1 MALVEL
7 RQILL
12 LLIFC
17 TCGLALINV
26 ETNNYISQSEKNLT
40 ETREEIS
47 ANGDSLWNSFLFM
60 VLNRVF
66 WMSKT
71 TFYVYKFFLFIF
83 IFEALHFLLNKI
95 HKILPYV
102 VFMFAL
108 SFLVYNKIWIGW
120 IILDN
125 FQIINSILN
134 IWTVSAFLVG
144 FFVVS
149 LAEVNYGGVNEI
161 ITQSLM
167 IAIFLFPI
175 IKEIYRKRF
184 HSKSRKSLKWHFLTF
199 LIWQSK
205 NCIKTKL

>member
-7 RQILL
+7 RKILL
-12 LLIFC
+12 ILIFC
-17 TCGLALINV
+17 TCGLAVINV
-26 ETNNYISQSEKNLT
+26 ETNNYILQSENNLT

-47 ANGDSLWNSFLFM
+47 ANGDSLWNSYLFM

-71 TFYVYKFFLFIF
+71 IFYVYKFFLFLY

-95 HKILPYV
+95 HKILPHV
-102 VFMFAL
+102 VFMVAL
-108 SFLVYNKIWIGW
+108 SFLVYNKSWIGW
-120 IILDN
+120 IIWDN

-175 IKEIYRKRF
+175 ILF
-184 HSKSRKSLKWHFLTF
+184 
-199 LIWQSK
+199 
-205 NCIKTKL
+205 TKMLEMVEYALFDVDDEEEPAPAA

>member
-7 RQILL
+7 RKILL
-12 LLIFC
+12 ILIFC
-17 TCGLALINV
+17 TCGLPVINV
-26 ETNNYISQSEKNLT
+26 ETNNYILQSENNLT

-47 ANGDSLWNSFLFM
+47 ANGDSLWNSYLFM
-60 VLNRVF
+60 VLNRAF

-71 TFYVYKFFLFIF
+71 IFYVYKFFLFLY
-83 IFEALHFLLNKI
+83 IFEALHFLLDKI
-95 HKILPYV
+95 HKILPHV
-102 VFMFAL
+102 VFMVAL
-108 SFLVYNKIWIGW
+108 SFLVYNKSWIGW
-120 IILDN
+120 IIWDN

-161 ITQSLM
+161 ITQSLT

-175 IKEIYRKRF
+175 ILF
-184 HSKSRKSLKWHFLTF
+184 
-199 LIWQSK
+199 
-205 NCIKTKL
+205 TKMLEMVEYALFDVDDEEEPAPAA

>member
-7 RQILL
+7 RKILL
-12 LLIFC
+12 ILIFC
-17 TCGLALINV
+17 TCGLPVINV
-26 ETNNYISQSEKNLT
+26 ETNNYILQSENNLT

-47 ANGDSLWNSFLFM
+47 ANGDSLWNSYLFM
-60 VLNRVF
+60 VLNRAF

-71 TFYVYKFFLFIF
+71 IFYVYKFFLFLY
-83 IFEALHFLLNKI
+83 IFEALHFLLDKI
-95 HKILPYV
+95 HKILPHV
-102 VFMFAL
+102 VFMVAL
-108 SFLVYNKIWIGW
+108 SFLVYNKNWIGW
-120 IILDN
+120 IIWDN

-149 LAEVNYGGVNEI
+149 VEENYGGVNEI

-175 IKEIYRKRF
+175 ILF
-184 HSKSRKSLKWHFLTF
+184 
-199 LIWQSK
+199 
-205 NCIKTKL
+205 TKMLEMVEYALFDVDDEEEPAPAA

>member
-40 ETREEIS
+40 ETSEEIS

-175 IKEIYRKRF
+175 ILF
-184 HSKSRKSLKWHFLTF
+184 
-199 LIWQSK
+199 
-205 NCIKTKL
+205 TKMLEMVEYAFDVDNEEEPAPAA

>member
-47 ANGDSLWNSFLFM
+47 ANGDSLWNSYLFM

-175 IKEIYRKRF
+175 ILF
-184 HSKSRKSLKWHFLTF
+184 
-199 LIWQSK
+199 
-205 NCIKTKL
+205 TKMLEMVECAFDVDNEGEPAPAA

>member
-71 TFYVYKFFLFIF
+71 TFYVYKFFPSSVLS
-83 IFEALHFLLNKI
+83 NM
-95 HKILPYV
+95 
-102 VFMFAL
+102 VF
-108 SFLVYNKIWIGW
+108 Y
-120 IILDN
+120 
-125 FQIINSILN
+125 
-134 IWTVSAFLVG
+134 
-144 FFVVS
+144 
-149 LAEVNYGGVNEI
+149 
-161 ITQSLM
+161 
-167 IAIFLFPI
+167 
-175 IKEIYRKRF
+175 
-184 HSKSRKSLKWHFLTF
+184 
-199 LIWQSK
+199 
-205 NCIKTKL
+205 